1 MVQDAEKYKHEDDA
15 QRERI
20 GAKNSLESYA
30 FNMKSTVEDENVKTK
45 ISEGDRKKILE
56 QCNQAILW
64 LENNQM
70 ADKEE
75 FEYQLKE
82 LENLCRPI
90 IANLYQGGAAAAGG
104 SCRAQAGCATSTG
117 PTVEEMD

>member
-1 MVQDAEKYKHEDDA
+1 
-15 QRERI
+15 I

-45 ISEGDRKKILE
+45 ISEDDRKKVIE
-56 QCNQAILW
+56 QCNQAISW

-75 FEYQLKE
+75 FEHKQRE
-82 LENLCRPI
+82 LENLCCPI
-90 IANLYQGGAAAAGG
+90 VSNLYQGGAGAARG
-104 SCRAQAGCATSTG
+104 SCRTQAGNATSTG
-117 PTVEEMD
+117 PTVEEVD